1 MYADVAEKYLQ
12 HATEL
17 LGHGKAPAVGQIEM
31 ATNSD
36 PETQAITKSHYNNL
50 AEFLKSK
57 EQVYKNIAEK
67 PDTISGILSNAPAVP
82 GEKPQAV
89 KPATE
94 TPNKKP
100 AVGAN
105 PENRKQPAKAKKSL
119 ASIF

>member
-1 MYADVAEKYLQ
+1 M
-12 HATEL
+12 

-67 PDTISGILSNAPAVP
+67 PDTISGVLSNAPAVP

-89 KPATE
+89 KPAIEKPAAE
-94 TPNKKP
+94 TPAKKP